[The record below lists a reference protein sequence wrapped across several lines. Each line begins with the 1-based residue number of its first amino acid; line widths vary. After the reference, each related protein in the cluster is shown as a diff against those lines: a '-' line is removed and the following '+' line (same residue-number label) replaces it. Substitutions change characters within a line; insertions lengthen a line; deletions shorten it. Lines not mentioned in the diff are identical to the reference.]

1 MLYISG
7 VCVASND
14 CQNAIDKLAILK
26 LKFSLNSLTRS
37 VVGQDIKH
45 EATGTN
51 KSKSAKAYTSIL
63 SQSISGACVIRISIP
78 YLFSHILLQ

>member
-7 VCVASND
+7 VCVASSD
-14 CQNAIDKLAILK
+14 CPNAIYKLAILK
-26 LKFSLNSLTRS
+26 LKFSFTSLTRS

-45 EATGTN
+45 EATGVD
-51 KSKSAKAYTSIL
+51 KSKSAKAYISMF
-63 SQSISGACVIRISIP
+63 SQSISGACVIRNSIP